1 MTEVQRSRR
10 TVTVKAGEARFHA
23 RRRNRSHR
31 LAVRRALR
39 AGDLEAVPTR
49 PRTIAWDLS

>member
-1 MTEVQRSRR
+1 MTEVQRRRR